1 MSTIVVGYDGTAG
14 ADRALDEAAT
24 LARSLG
30 DTLVLVFAY
39 EATRAGGE
47 VADLDAAIAER
58 GRTVLE
64 QGRARCGASGLELD
78 LRQLEESPVDGL
90 LDTAEAVDAR
100 MIVVGSYGEHPLK
113 GALLGSTP
121 YRLVHLSTRPVLVVR
136 APDA

>member
-1 MSTIVVGYDGTAG
+1 MSAIVVGYDGTPG
-14 ADRALDEAAT
+14 ADRALDEAAA

-47 VADLDAAIAER
+47 VADLDAAIAEQ
-58 GRTVLE
+58 GRAVLE

-78 LRQLEESPVDGL
+78 LRQLEESPADGL
-90 LDTAEAVDAR
+90 LDVANEVDAR
-100 MIVVGSYGEHPLK
+100 MIVVGTYGEHPLK

-121 YRLVHLSTRPVLVVR
+121 YRLVHRSTRPVLVVR
-136 APDA
+136 APGS